1 MMKATA
7 LSPQEAE
14 KLGDNFQFELKYDGF
29 RALYSDGNILSER
42 GIRQNHKFPQIAN
55 ALAGGFNKVVL
66 DGEIAIEGGTIHEI
80 NASVNWSKAV
90 YYVFDILFL
99 DGVDLRQSSLV
110 KRQGVLRMFVERL
123 GSPYVQFVRKF
134 EDFKSGWAYVQ
145 ANKCEGLVA
154 KSKSSEYLGV
164 VNLLE
169 ETRSKAWLKIKSKKE
184 RVFVMSE
191 FERHQDDDGI
201 TFTDGFHRFSVRG
214 DLSREARQIIA
225 KNGKCLIEVQYLY
238 ETQDKHLFQAVI
250 KRVREVVV

>member
-1 MMKATA
+1 MKATA

-29 RALYSDGNILSER
+29 RALYSDGVILSER
-42 GIRQNHKFPQIAN
+42 GLTQNHKFPQIAN
-55 ALAGGFNKVVL
+55 ALAGHSVVL
-66 DGEIAIEGGTIHEI
+66 DGEVSLDGGTIHEI
-80 NASVNWSKAV
+80 NASVNWSKAL

-99 DGVDLRQSSLV
+99 DGVDLRQSPLSR
-110 KRQGVLRMFVERL
+110 RQVVLRQFVEQL
-123 GSPYVQFVRKF
+123 GSPYVRFVRKF
-134 EDFKSGWAYVQ
+134 EGFKSGWAYVQ
-145 ANKCEGLVA
+145 ANNCEGLVA
-154 KSKSSEYLGV
+154 KSKSSDYLGV
-164 VNLLE
+164 GENLLE
-169 ETRSKAWLKIKSKKE
+169 EVRSKSWLKIKSKKE